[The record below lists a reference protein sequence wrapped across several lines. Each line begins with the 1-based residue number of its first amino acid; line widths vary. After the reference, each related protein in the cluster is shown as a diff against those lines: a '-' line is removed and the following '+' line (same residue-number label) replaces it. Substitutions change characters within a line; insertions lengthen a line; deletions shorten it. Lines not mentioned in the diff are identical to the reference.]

1 MSVSTNLLSTSNSV
15 DPKPFET
22 SGISPCKLNRNQR
35 TQVHNYDMPSGFQPS
50 KLLSARHHPGCS
62 WCQTSLLRWPHCTW
76 HPRPK
81 PPCPRTTQNTWGYW
95 WLPVIAPKSQGP
107 FMWENLGALHIS
119 GEKNNARLVLV
130 WNHGWF
136 DIKRQKK
143 GTTLNSL
150 GSSQNFVLC
159 FGNRKKLKAMRF
171 QRC

>member
-81 PPCPRTTQNTWGYW
+81 PPCPEDNSKHLRLLMITSDSPQITGPIYVRKSWSTT
-95 WLPVIAPKSQGP
+95 
-107 FMWENLGALHIS
+107 HIRRKKKCPS
-119 GEKNNARLVLV
+119 GLSLEPRMV
-130 WNHGWF
+130 WHQ
-136 DIKRQKK
+136 KAKK